1 MALRVHGGTFS
12 LNKVCQG
19 HGSMVPQMHVF
30 FFLRTNAIFFLRTN
44 QALIEFTACTAFALL
59 QRVQNEQSHPVSLA
73 NPTGLCVMV
82 QCPDQCA
89 SPVLRSHSIKLCLCD
104 YAVALKQDQHLHWI
118 LNEDANPARGVETRL
133 A

>member
-12 LNKVCQG
+12 FIKVCQG

-59 QRVQNEQSHPVSLA
+59 QRMHNEQSHPVSLA
-73 NPTGLCVMV
+73 NPTGLCVLSA
-82 QCPDQCA
+82 QTGARPQA
-89 SPVLRSHSIKLCLCD
+89 SDPTASSLV
-104 YAVALKQDQHLHWI
+104 YATMPLL
-118 LNEDANPARGVETRL
+118 
-133 A
+133 